1 MRKIFPKSKNK
12 GFTLVETLVALSIFS
27 VSILGLLVAL
37 SQGLA
42 DTGYA
47 KKKVAAAYLAQ
58 EGIEYI
64 RNMRDT
70 FMIYSNDPQTGW
82 EDFKTHIAACAG
94 GSGCYFNASGLD
106 YAEPEQPINQIL
118 LDACPSEPDTC
129 PELLYDFVT
138 GLYDSG
144 LVGGQPTGLVRQI
157 KMEEITPDEV
167 QITSTVFWSQ
177 ASGNY
182 SIVFSDNLL
191 NWIE

>member
-82 EDFKTHIAACAG
+82 EDFKTHNPAFSRVG
-94 GSGCYFNASGLD
+94 R
-106 YAEPEQPINQIL
+106 
-118 LDACPSEPDTC
+118 PD
-129 PELLYDFVT
+129 V
-138 GLYDSG
+138 S
-144 LVGGQPTGLVRQI
+144 
-157 KMEEITPDEV
+157 
-167 QITSTVFWSQ
+167 
-177 ASGNY
+177 
-182 SIVFSDNLL
+182 
-191 NWIE
+191 